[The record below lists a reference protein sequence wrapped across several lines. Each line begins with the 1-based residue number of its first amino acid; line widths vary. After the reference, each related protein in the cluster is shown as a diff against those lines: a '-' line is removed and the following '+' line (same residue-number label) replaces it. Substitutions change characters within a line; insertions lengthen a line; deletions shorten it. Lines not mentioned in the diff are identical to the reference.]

1 MKAKP
6 AHIEQKSN
14 DINEFQNMNAKGCK
28 KPNRLSGSNKPK
40 MPIRKG
46 PKDDDNQVDEK
57 VYDEVYSQLTP
68 PIQTN

>member
-28 KPNRLSGSNKPK
+28 KPNRLSRSKTPK

-46 PKDDDNQVDEK
+46 PKDVDNHDQVDKK
-57 VYDEVYSQLTP
+57 VYDEVYS
-68 PIQTN
+68 